1 MQKSVSQLSTQ
12 YKQKNSQNCLQE
24 MQNRLQN
31 FQQSL
36 LQVNNKLIHT
46 NDKQDQFS
54 EGQDSEF
61 QNCNSSKRSNY
72 KYKKNINKNQNSQNE
87 KINENQ
93 VAKDQNKQLQPNNF
107 TEFVSKTGEKQNQ
120 NVNSQTISPSTNT
133 RNVGVLPDINQQHH
147 HNQYQKADNYY
158 LLKGKKKQKNKY
170 QNDLYETSL
179 SETVS
184 SKSSQ
189 NFQSSSHEHLNPNHQ
204 NKSIQINKKVQDLK
218 TEEDSQDGI
227 SLNEQRKRILQ
238 GVQELKK
245 LRERRFT
252 FKKLRKIDKLK
263 QRISVLQELEKQ
275 IPLIQNIQKQKE
287 IENKLNM
294 NGGDGDISDMSFISQ
309 DECQSRNSDDFIFE
323 KLDQISVTEMSEDNE
338 KDRVNE
344 IDEVVVQPKQINKNY
359 QDVLPSI
366 NNSTKSTKLTNTLE
380 SIMEEHQDYFNHIAG
395 KCACGQCECGRCHVK
410 CLVNQKKP
418 QVYNMKWESS
428 YNRSYNHNQNNIFKD
443 QYDIK
448 MMRKSYQPQQSIPFE
463 YTSTFKRDY
472 QNPPDIN
479 FQRVVKYDRIKES
492 PLYSLSTYK
501 SNYVDW
507 KIGVKEEPVQLQP
520 AEMKTVVQG
529 VPLIGSST
537 MKKDYQAIDHVKTNT
552 AKPPDQSPL
561 PRFSIHRSNF
571 KKHNGFNPLNQMEP
585 KSTESDIFKQKK
597 HEFISIPS
605 FEGQYQTSQSVHQD
619 LGKQHCEGTQ
629 KLYAMYQRK
638 IEKYQKRLQ
647 EQIEKLEQAK

>member
-12 YKQKNSQNCLQE
+12 YKQKNPQNSIQE

-36 LQVNNKLIHT
+36 LQVSNKLIHA
-46 NDKQDQFS
+46 NEKQNQFGD
-54 EGQDSEF
+54 GQDSEF
-61 QNCNSSKRSNY
+61 QNCNSAKGANNKS
-72 KYKKNINKNQNSQNE
+72 KKNMNKNLNTQNE

-93 VAKDQNKQLQPNNF
+93 IAKDLNSQFQPNNF
-107 TEFVSKTGEKQNQ
+107 TEFVSKTAEKQNQ
-120 NVNSQTISPSTNT
+120 NMNSLLQSPQTNS
-133 RNVGVLPDINQQHH
+133 RNVEVLPDIKQHYNH
-147 HNQYQKADNYY
+147 QKADNYF

-170 QNDLYETSL
+170 QNDLYESSL
-179 SETVS
+179 HETIS
-184 SKSSQ
+184 SRSSQ
-189 NFQSSSHEHLNPNHQ
+189 NFQSQTQEQLNHNGLS
-204 NKSIQINKKVQDLK
+204 KSTQINQKNQDLK
-218 TEEDSQDGI
+218 YEEDFQDGA

-252 FKKLRKIDKLK
+252 FKKLKKIDKLK

-275 IPLIQNIQKQKE
+275 IPLIQNIEKQKE
-287 IENKLNM
+287 IEKQLNM
-294 NGGDGDISDMSFISQ
+294 NGDGDISDVSFISQ
-309 DECQSRNSDDFIFE
+309 DDCLSRNSDDFIFQ
-323 KLDQISVTEMSEDNE
+323 KLDQISVTEMNEEYE
-338 KDRVNE
+338 KDRIKE
-344 IDEVVVQPKQINKNY
+344 IDEITNTKEINKNQ
-359 QDVLPSI
+359 QDSLPFI
-366 NNSTKSTKLTNTLE
+366 NLQTKSSKASNALE

-418 QVYNMKWESS
+418 QVYHMKWESS
-428 YNRSYNHNQNNIFKD
+428 YNRSYSHSQNNIFKD

-448 MMRKSYQPQQSIPFE
+448 MMRKSYQPQQSIPLD

-507 KIGVKEEPVQLQP
+507 KIGVKEEPIQVQP
-520 AEMKTVVQG
+520 AEQKTVVQG
-529 VPLIGSST
+529 VPLIGFST
-537 MKKDYQAIDHVKTNT
+537 MKKDYQVIDPVKTNT

-561 PRFSIHRSNF
+561 PRFSIHRSHF
-571 KKHNGFNPLNQMEP
+571 KKHNDFNPFNQMDI
-585 KSTESDIFKQKK
+585 KNTDQDIIKHKKQDFVST
-597 HEFISIPS
+597 PS
-605 FEGQYQTSQSVHQD
+605 FEGQYQTSASVHQD
-619 LGKQHCEGTQ
+619 LGKQHCDGTK

-647 EQIEKLEQAK
+647 EQIERLEQAK

>member
-1 MQKSVSQLSTQ
+1 MQKSASQLSTQ
-12 YKQKNSQNCLQE
+12 YKQKISQNSIQE
-24 MQNRLQN
+24 MQNKLQN

-36 LQVNNKLIHT
+36 LQVSNKLIHA
-46 NDKQDQFS
+46 NEKLNQFG
-54 EGQDSEF
+54 EGQDGEF
-61 QNCNSSKRSNY
+61 QSCNSAKGANY
-72 KYKKNINKNQNSQNE
+72 KYKKNTNKYQNGFNE

-93 VAKDQNKQLQPNNF
+93 VSKDLNKQFQQSNF
-107 TEFVSKTGEKQNQ
+107 TEFVSKNGEKQTQ
-120 NVNSQTISPSTNT
+120 NLKTLPQSPQTNSK
-133 RNVGVLPDINQQHH
+133 NVEVLPDINQH
-147 HNQYQKADNYY
+147 HNHQKADNYY
-158 LLKGKKKQKNKY
+158 LLKGKKKQKNKD
-170 QNDLYETSL
+170 QDDIYESSL
-179 SETVS
+179 HETIS
-184 SKSSQ
+184 SRSSQ
-189 NFQSSSHEHLNPNHQ
+189 NFQSSSHEHLSQ
-204 NKSIQINKKVQDLK
+204 NGLSKSTQINKKHQDLK
-218 TEEDSQDGI
+218 YEEDSQDGI

-252 FKKLRKIDKLK
+252 FKKLKKIDKLK

-275 IPLIQNIQKQKE
+275 IPLIQTVQKQKE

-294 NGGDGDISDMSFISQ
+294 NGDGEISDMSFMSQ
-309 DECQSRNSDDFIFE
+309 DECLSRNSDDFIFQ
-323 KLDQISVTEMSEDNE
+323 KLDQISVTEMNEENE
-338 KDRVNE
+338 KDRIKE
-344 IDEVVVQPKQINKNY
+344 IDEIICPKEINKN
-359 QDVLPSI
+359 QLDFLPSI
-366 NNSTKSTKLTNTLE
+366 NISAKSSKNANALE

-428 YNRSYNHNQNNIFKD
+428 YNRSYSHSQNNIFKD

-448 MMRKSYQPQQSIPFE
+448 MMRKPYQPHQSIIPFD

-507 KIGVKEEPVQLQP
+507 KIGVKEEPIQIQP
-520 AEMKTVVQG
+520 AEQKTVVQG
-529 VPLIGSST
+529 VPLIGFST
-537 MKKDYQAIDHVKTNT
+537 MKKDYQQIDHVKTNT

-571 KKHNGFNPLNQMEP
+571 KKHNDFNQLNQIDM
-585 KSTESDIFKQKK
+585 KNTDQDMFKQKVFK
-597 HEFISIPS
+597 
-605 FEGQYQTSQSVHQD
+605 
-619 LGKQHCEGTQ
+619 LG
-629 KLYAMYQRK
+629 
-638 IEKYQKRLQ
+638 
-647 EQIEKLEQAK
+647 